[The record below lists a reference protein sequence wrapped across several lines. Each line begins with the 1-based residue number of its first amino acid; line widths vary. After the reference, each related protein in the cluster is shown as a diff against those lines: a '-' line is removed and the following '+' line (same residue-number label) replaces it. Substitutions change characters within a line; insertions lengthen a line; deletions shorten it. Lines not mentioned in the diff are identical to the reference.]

1 MTTSATRSTVAARPV
16 SSADPDSHQAF
27 DAAPRREP
35 DATRSLRRKR
45 APHSPHNRQ
54 GPPPSLRSAAQ
65 LMARGES
72 STPAL
77 ATPQTGVEP
86 LQASPDSRHATEAE
100 LTSLLARYDKKDA
113 NAAGDTDN
121 AEQSAQLEQAAMA
134 GYPDDARD
142 FEQDVQRD
150 LGMLAQLPADVATEY
165 REKMKATWDAFE
177 STSNAWLRDQHAHE
191 ARTLRDQIRREY
203 QEARTDP
210 SERAQA
216 IFNVPF
222 GSDLLGD
229 SAQEDLDQLSD
240 LKRQFRHADTKADRE
255 SIFSAASQ
263 IKHSLQKQI
272 TDTIKSQIDVHQRA
286 AETSKK
292 EVMQALDQAQAL
304 SGPGATPGK
313 RLEYFVRLIS
323 RDEAHARAFTELRD
337 LTSEQVEK
345 LQKSDPGRLA
355 QLMAFKPERL
365 RDQLL
370 EWENALLA
378 QDADAGRKLPEVP
391 LDRPKFPSDVRRYV
405 PAPGPNYAENL
416 RLLYVD
422 VINSI
427 VAAEKRINAAQ
438 EPPSSPIRKNYIR
451 THQSA

>member
-1 MTTSATRSTVAARPV
+1 MTTSATGSTVAVRPV

-45 APHSPHNRQ
+45 PPHNPHNRQ

-65 LMARGES
+65 LIARGES
-72 STPAL
+72 SAPAL
-77 ATPQTGVEP
+77 TTPQTAVDP
-86 LQASPDSRHATEAE
+86 LHAPPDSTHPTEAE

-113 NAAGDTDN
+113 NATGDTDN
-121 AEQSAQLEQAAMA
+121 AEWSAQLEQAAMA
-134 GYPDDARD
+134 GYPDDARN

-177 STSNAWLRDQHAHE
+177 STPNIWQRDQYAHE
-191 ARTLRDQIRREY
+191 AGTIRDQIRRDY

-229 SAQEDLDQLSD
+229 SAQEDLTELGA
-240 LKRQFRHADTKADRE
+240 LKRQFRHANTKVDRE
-255 SIFSAASQ
+255 SILSAASQ
-263 IKHSLQKQI
+263 IKHSLQDQI
-272 TDTIKSQIDVHQRA
+272 TSTLKSQIEVHKRA
-286 AETSKK
+286 AEASRK
-292 EVMQALDQAQAL
+292 EVMQALDEAQGL
-304 SGPGATPGK
+304 SGAGATPGN
-313 RLEYFVRLIS
+313 RLEYFTRLIS

-337 LTSEQVEK
+337 LTAERVEQ

-365 RDQLL
+365 QRQLL
-370 EWENALLA
+370 DWENALLA
-378 QDADAGRKLPEVP
+378 QDEEAARKLPEVT
-391 LDRPKFPSDVRRYV
+391 LDRLKFPSDVRLYV
-405 PAPGPNYAENL
+405 PAPGPNYGEDL
-416 RLLYVD
+416 RLRYVD

-427 VAAEKRINAAQ
+427 VAAEKRISAAQ
-438 EPPSSPIRKNYIR
+438 EPPSSPIRKNYIK